1 MNVVVARK
9 LVPFDYDIARQ
20 LAYQLISVSLWKS
33 KAGVESFGCLVQV
46 SSNQTSQILIW
57 R

>member
-1 MNVVVARK
+1 MARNVVVARK
-9 LVPFDYDIARQ
+9 LVPFDYDIAWQ

-33 KAGVESFGCLVQV
+33 KAGVESFGWFVQV
-46 SSNQTSQILIW
+46 STNQTSQIW